1 MRRRAAIEPVI
12 GHPKAEHRMGRNY
25 LAHATGDA
33 INVILAAAGYNFR
46 LLTRWLKLL
55 WLAILSA
62 LAHSSGRLPPD
73 DRP

>member
-55 WLAILSA
+55 WLSTLSA